1 MGELTAS
8 LAHELN
14 QPLSAILSNAETAQ
28 DLLTAD
34 VIDLGMVREIL
45 GDIIA
50 EDKRAAAVIHRL
62 RILLKKG
69 EIEFVRL
76 DVNEVVGEVAWLVK
90 SDVLLR
96 NVSMSLELSPELPSV
111 LGDRVQL
118 QQVVLNLVLNGL
130 EAMRPPPAGPR
141 TLVIRT
147 SRDDAASVTVAVQD
161 SGIGIDETDPDRIFQ
176 PLYTTKPDGLG
187 MGLAI
192 ARTIVDAH
200 GGRLVAA
207 NNEGGGATVHFTL
220 PVGRKDQC

>member
-28 DLLTAD
+28 GLLAAD
-34 VIDLGMVREIL
+34 VIDLGAMREIL
-45 GDIIA
+45 DDIVA
-50 EDKRAAAVIHRL
+50 DDKRAAAVIHRL

-69 EIEFVRL
+69 EPEFVPL
-76 DVNEVVGEVAWLVK
+76 DVNEIVGEVAWLVK
-90 SDVLLR
+90 RDVLIR
-96 NVSMSLELSPELPSV
+96 NVSMSLELAPDLPSV

-130 EAMRPPPAGPR
+130 EALRPPPADAR

-147 SRDDAASVTVAVQD
+147 ARDDAASVTVAVQD
-161 SGIGIDETDPDRIFQ
+161 SGIGIDEADTDRIFQ
-176 PLYTTKPDGLG
+176 PLYTTKSDGLG

-207 NNEGGGATVHFTL
+207 NNEQGGATVHFTL
-220 PVGRKDQC
+220 PVGRKGEC